1 MDNKKDIEAFLSACD
16 ELVNCKFLVAESKI
30 QKILDALAEAPPIYQ
45 LVSECMEQF
54 NHDRE
59 LGKAFVQDAKGNYF
73 CQMPIEEF
81 KIIALMFTILV
92 DINEKKLDFGD
103 FVKRFYSDKPSE
115 MTAFH
120 LFIEK
125 SFLPFR
131 NLIAEAFGYPAL
143 SLTPAFTP
151 KEEEETQ
158 EDDDL
163 LYANEE
169 VEKKILHFPSAR
181 NLNHGDEGGLNE
193 LCQTSQRIAC
203 QILDE
208 LEQMNKKEE
217 LVEEIKSICYA
228 ILMASADTDLDI
240 LRGLTLGLRY
250 ASKGIKPIKFLVR
263 ELDESVNRFF
273 ESYINSDD

>member
-1 MDNKKDIEAFLSACD
+1 MAVDNKKEIEAFLSACD
-16 ELVNCKFLVAESKI
+16 ELVNCKFLIAESKI
-30 QKILDALAEAPPIYQ
+30 QKILDTLAEAPPVYQ

-59 LGKAFVQDAKGNYF
+59 LSKAFVQDAKGNYF
-73 CQMPIEEF
+73 CQMPVEEF

-92 DINEKKLDFGD
+92 DINDKKLDFGD
-103 FVKRFYSDKPSE
+103 FVKRFYNDKATE
-115 MTAFH
+115 MTAFQ

-143 SLTPAFTP
+143 SLTPVFTP
-151 KEEEETQ
+151 KEEAEG
-158 EDDDL
+158 DDL

-181 NLNHGDEGGLNE
+181 NLSHGDEGGLNE
-193 LCQTSQRIAC
+193 LCQSSQRIAC

-228 ILMASADTDLDI
+228 ILMAAADTDLDI

-250 ASKGIKPIKFLVR
+250 ASKGVKPIKFLVK
-263 ELDESVNRFF
+263 ELDENVTRFF
-273 ESYINSDD
+273 LSYINSDD